1 MIPRALYGCEFWH
14 DISNSDLLLL
24 ERSHRICVK
33 SIQNID
39 RCTRSCVALSLL
51 GSLSLEKDI
60 QKRKLILFGQL
71 CRLDLFYTFKRIFI
85 YRLISQ
91 FYFNDLTHGFVLDS
105 LNILSKFNLM
115 HMVRDF
121 ISLGQFPGKCS
132 WKTITNGKLTEQRD
146 LEFNSSQRE
155 QRIGLT
161 VYLGFTLALGRT
173 TSGNYLA
180 SIWVYCQPVSQ
191 WSS

>member
-1 MIPRALYGCEFWH
+1 MKSNIVVASSKIRQNYFGILNSGISGKDLHPLTLKKIYDSVVLPRALYGCEFWH

-24 ERSHRICVK
+24 ERSHRFCVK

-51 GSLSLEKDI
+51 GSRSLEKDI

-71 CRLDLFYTFKRIFI
+71 CRLDPFYTVKRIFI
-85 YRLISQ
+85 YRLIAQ
-91 FYFNDLTHGFVLDS
+91 VYFNDLTHGFVIDS
-105 LNILSKFNLM
+105 LNIISKFNLM

-121 ISLGQFPGKCS
+121 ISLGQFPGKYS

-146 LEFNSSQRE
+146 LEFFS
-155 QRIGLT
+155 
-161 VYLGFTLALGRT
+161 
-173 TSGNYLA
+173 
-180 SIWVYCQPVSQ
+180 
-191 WSS
+191 

>member
-14 DISNSDLLLL
+14 DISNSELLLL
-24 ERSHRICVK
+24 ERSHRVLVK

-39 RCTRSCVALSLL
+39 RCTRSCVALILL
-51 GSLSLEKDI
+51 GSPSLEKDI

-71 CRLDLFYTFKRIFI
+71 CQLDPFYTVKRIFI

-121 ISLGQFPGKCS
+121 ISLWQFPGKYS
-132 WKTITNGKLTEQRD
+132 WKTMGNSLNKGIW
-146 LEFNSSQRE
+146 NSSQR
-155 QRIGLT
+155 
-161 VYLGFTLALGRT
+161 
-173 TSGNYLA
+173 
-180 SIWVYCQPVSQ
+180 
-191 WSS
+191 